1 MKITSKTDTLDL
13 RNKLKMYAEIVGK
26 DAAEALRRHARL
38 AAVDLSNS
46 TTPFSRGAGGS
57 QKAKGLGEGA
67 VQRDILKV
75 YYPATGSK
83 FRSMATRIARGSI
96 IKKGGKNASAA
107 GEKFKERLLRYQMS
121 DDTAALA
128 KIAADMQFKDF
139 MLDRFDP
146 SKHTRARGRGG
157 KVHNVTPTLVIG
169 AEREMEKYI
178 ANTQKKVGLTKAG
191 FALVAQKIPTNNKGN
206 PMSGIPAWVKRHIGR
221 ASGRMEDFT
230 QGGLLNRNIRVRM
243 TNSTPWASDTITNS
257 QITHSLQSTRKRFIK
272 YMNAQIRYELK
283 RRAGLE

>member
-46 TTPFSRGAGGS
+46 TTPFSHRNS
-57 QKAKGLGEGA
+57 QKAKAVGEGA

-75 YYPATGSK
+75 YYPATGGK
-83 FRSMATRIARGSI
+83 FRSIATGIARGSLR
-96 IKKGGKNASAA
+96 KKGNKNASANA
-107 GEKFKERLLRYQMS
+107 EKFKDRLLRYQMA
-121 DDTAALA
+121 DDVAAMS
-128 KIAADMQFKDF
+128 KIAADMQFKNVLF
-139 MLDRFDP
+139 DRFDP
-146 SKHTRARGRGG
+146 SRHKRSRGRGG
-157 KVHNVTPTLVIG
+157 KVHNAMPALVIG
-169 AEREMEKYI
+169 AEREMESYI
-178 ANTQKKVGLTKAG
+178 AKTQRKVGLTKAG

-206 PMSGIPAWVKRHIGR
+206 PMSGIPSWVRRHVGR
-221 ASGRMEDFT
+221 ASGKMQDLT

-243 TNSTPWASDTITNS
+243 TNSTPWASDTITRAQVS
-257 QITHSLQSTRKRFIK
+257 KSLQSTRNKFIK

-283 RRAGLE
+283 RRAGLK

>member
-1 MKITSKTDTLDL
+1 MKITSKIDTLDL

-26 DAAEALRRHARL
+26 DSAEALRRHARL

-46 TTPFSRGAGGS
+46 TTPFSRGGGVS
-57 QKAKGLGEGA
+57 QQAKAAGEGA

-75 YYPATGSK
+75 YYPATGGR
-83 FRSMATRIARGSI
+83 FRSMATRIARGSL
-96 IKKGGKNASAA
+96 IKKGNKNASAQ
-107 GEKFKERLLRYQMS
+107 GEKFKERLLRYQMA

-139 MLDRFDP
+139 MLDRFDA
-146 SKHTRARGRGG
+146 SRHAQARGRGG
-157 KVHNVTPTLVIG
+157 KVDKPNPTLVIG

-178 ANTQKKVGLTKAG
+178 VKTQKKVGLTKAG

-206 PMSGIPAWVKRHIGR
+206 PMSGIPAWVKRHVGR

-243 TNSTPWASDTITNS
+243 TNATPWASETITGA
-257 QITHSLQSTRKRFIK
+257 QINHSLQSTRKKFIK
-272 YMNAQIRYELK
+272 YMDTQIRYELK
-283 RRAGLE
+283 RRAGLK

>member
-1 MKITSKTDTLDL
+1 MRITSKTDTLDL
-13 RNKLKMYAEIVGK
+13 RNKLQMYAEIVGK

-46 TTPFSRGAGGS
+46 TTPFSRGGGMS

-75 YYPATGSK
+75 YYPATGGK
-83 FRSMATRIARGSI
+83 FRAQATRIARGAL
-96 IKKGGKNASAA
+96 IKKGNKNASANA
-107 GEKFKERLLRYQMS
+107 EKFKDRFLRYQMS
-121 DDTAALA
+121 DNTAAMA
-128 KIAADMQFKDF
+128 KIAADMRFKNV

-146 SKHTRARGRGG
+146 AKHRRARGRGG
-157 KVHNVTPTLVIG
+157 KVHSVASTLVIG
-169 AEREMEKYI
+169 AERDMEKYI
-178 ANTQKKVGLTKAG
+178 ASTQKKVGLTKAG

-206 PMSGIPAWVKRHIGR
+206 PMSGIPAWVKRHVGR
-221 ASGRMEDFT
+221 ASGRMVDLT

-243 TNSTPWASDTITNS
+243 TNATPWASETITNL
-257 QITHSLQSTRKRFIK
+257 QINHSLQSTRRRFIK

-283 RRAGLE
+283 RRAGLK